1 MRCRTAQRRLSDALD
16 GALPAAL
23 QARLEA
29 HLRACP
35 DCRAYRDRVRR
46 LQERAALAPAR
57 PDASWAAF
65 EAALEVRIDAQGE
78 RLRPAARRR
87 RRVLAWAAAS
97 ASLLVGLAAWW
108 MLRRPAPVRV
118 ETWTAYADVLDP
130 LMMAAEAD
138 ADTAGRVAR
147 EVGAQIEELTPAPDL
162 EALVLPAADP
172 LFWEGL
178 SEDELRGIV
187 ADLEKETA
195 HGGPA

>member
-16 GALPAAL
+16 GALPPAR

-35 DCRAYRDRVRR
+35 DCRAYRNRARR
-46 LQERAALAPAR
+46 LQERAALVPAR
-57 PDASWAAF
+57 PVASWTAF
-65 EAALEVRIDAQGE
+65 EAALEVRIDELGE
-78 RLRPAARRR
+78 RPRPAATRR

-108 MLRRPAPVRV
+108 MLQRPAHVRV

-138 ADTAGRVAR
+138 ADTAGQVAR
-147 EVGAQIEELTPAPDL
+147 EVGAQIEEMTPAPDL